1 LSKEKNIVWIW
12 LIGWGLLAW
21 WLVSVLRGKGGLVH
35 ILLLCAVAVLVVQ
48 WIATRKE
55 IED

>member
-1 LSKEKNIVWIW
+1 VWIW